1 MDFTLDRIED
11 GVAVLIGDDEKIY
24 ECSPGRLPEN
34 IRAGDVLSSE
44 GYPGSDDFAPVL
56 MPQKRQ
62 ERAERIREL
71 FEKLKNKNTDIER

>member
-11 GVAVLIGDDEKIY
+11 NVAVLISDNGKIY
-24 ECSPGRLPEN
+24 ECSPAVLPEN
-34 IRAGDVLSSE
+34 ARAGDVFTSD
-44 GYPGSDDFAPVL
+44 GCPGSDDFAPVL

-62 ERAERIREL
+62 ERSERIRGL